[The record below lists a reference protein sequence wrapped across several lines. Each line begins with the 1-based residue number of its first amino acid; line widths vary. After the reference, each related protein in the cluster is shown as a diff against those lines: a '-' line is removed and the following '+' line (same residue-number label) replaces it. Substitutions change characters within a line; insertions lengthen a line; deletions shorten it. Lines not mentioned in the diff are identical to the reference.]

1 MGGNA
6 WQSTGCLTCRKRKI
20 KVGSV
25 ALHLCDKQEP
35 ECDRCIK
42 HGVQCPGYERFRVFF
57 HQEIIS
63 TNKGKPRNSKLLQDT
78 QFQIENDA
86 KPSETSDKDD
96 RATRTMYSTRAK
108 PLTLQHI
115 ALDSG
120 PSKREQLFASYI
132 NAYFP
137 VDIKGTTGIDPSYD
151 IISGISALA
160 NKSPMVEKALAAQ
173 ACIVLSR
180 QQDQN
185 MFHHGLQLYNSAIRH
200 MSHAMKRKSC
210 SDDVVYTAA
219 IFHCLIA
226 DIQLTQSTYCP
237 SGLEVWLNQMT
248 VTNGILKHFALH
260 ASRNTLI
267 ENVYLGFNRMRM
279 LQALSPLQSKEKIT
293 FDQDH
298 APSIQ
303 GMKDHLVLPID
314 ELLNLMSEIA
324 PLIAMIDAE
333 NDSEYYGSDGQGSII
348 ACLAHRT
355 KLQSWYT
362 KKMKDIGGGPIPC
375 SSSELV
381 TKLPNAD
388 HLFGPPYRF
397 SSPDNARMHVLF
409 WAALSILQA
418 LIGQSQS
425 SPHAA
430 GEYLL
435 SEFYADEI
443 GRALPYC
450 LQDSMK
456 AWGGHVTV
464 FGVGQISKVYLDFQR
479 RDKFFWSLYAYTVQ
493 KDMGSDFSGHLAN
506 FLEQSW
512 YMKEKEDF
520 VSSLS
525 PLEEKTNSIF
535 VPT

>member
-1 MGGNA
+1 M
-6 WQSTGCLTCRKRKI
+6 
-20 KVGSV
+20 
-25 ALHLCDKQEP
+25 
-35 ECDRCIK
+35 
-42 HGVQCPGYERFRVFF
+42 
-57 HQEIIS
+57 
-63 TNKGKPRNSKLLQDT
+63 
-78 QFQIENDA
+78 
-86 KPSETSDKDD
+86 
-96 RATRTMYSTRAK
+96 
-108 PLTLQHI
+108 
-115 ALDSG
+115 
-120 PSKREQLFASYI
+120 

-160 NKSPMVEKALAAQ
+160 NKPPMVEKALAAQ
-173 ACIVLSR
+173 ACLVLSR
-180 QQDQN
+180 QQDQS

-200 MSHAMKRKSC
+200 MSHAIKRKTC
-210 SDDVVYTAA
+210 SDEVVYTAA
-219 IFHCLIA
+219 IFHCLI
-226 DIQLTQSTYCP
+226 
-237 SGLEVWLNQMT
+237 
-248 VTNGILKHFALH
+248 
-260 ASRNTLI
+260 
-267 ENVYLGFNRMRM
+267 

-293 FDQDH
+293 FDQDQ

-303 GMKDHLVLPID
+303 GMKDHLVLPVD
-314 ELLNLMSEIA
+314 ELLNLMSDIA

-333 NDSEYYGSDGQGSII
+333 NDSKYHGSDGQEPLI

-355 KLQSWYT
+355 KFLSWYT
-362 KKMKDIGGGPIPC
+362 TRVNDIGGGPIHC
-375 SSSELV
+375 SSSDLV
-381 TKLPNAD
+381 TKLPKTD

-425 SPHAA
+425 SPNAA
-430 GEYLL
+430 GEYVL

-443 GRALPYC
+443 ARALPFC

-464 FGVGQISKVYLDFQR
+464 FGVSQISKVYLDFKR

-525 PLEEKTNSIF
+525 PLQENTDSI
-535 VPT
+535 PERT